1 MLSTSISDLTKI
13 LIDGGGGEG
22 AVILPNLNGN
32 CYKKGL
38 WAYLDIGTE
47 NLHI

>member
-13 LIDGGGGEG
+13 LIDGGGG

-38 WAYLDIGTE
+38 WSYLDIGTE